1 MGTYGLSGVL
11 SAWKMGSLTTEQAVG
26 QILQLMEEF
35 DGRIGKLEHGFN
47 ALASPLAPTP
57 TRRRRRRRQ
66 ADVE

>member
-11 SAWKMGSLTTEQAVG
+11 SAWKMGSLTTDQAVG

-35 DGRIGKLEHGFN
+35 DGRIGKLEQGYQS
-47 ALASPLAPTP
+47 LVLSPAPTP

-66 ADVE
+66 TDIE